1 MKRWLYMCSL
11 WVATFC
17 VLLSTV
23 VMHHHHY
30 GEICMAIEQCALD
43 GNLNDEHTEHH
54 ENEQEGCLVSQMHHF
69 IINAKVVK
77 DVKKHLLEKL
87 RAWVAVL
94 PTAVP
99 ICLDCGLVAAKWQ
112 QASEPLCGG
121 VMACWYLRGPP
132 SNSLL

>member
-1 MKRWLYMCSL
+1 MKRRLYLFSL
-11 WVATFC
+11 WVATVS

-54 ENEQEGCLVSQMHHF
+54 ENEQEGCQVSQMHHF

-77 DVKKHLLEKL
+77 DVKRHLAGDAPQL
-87 RAWVAVL
+87 VAVL
-94 PTAVP
+94 PDRVELGADCALTAVM
-99 ICLDCGLVAAKWQ
+99 WQ
-112 QASEPLCGG
+112 QVSEPLSGG
-121 VMACWYLRGPP
+121 VMPCGYLRGPP
-132 SNSLL
+132 SDSLL

>member
-30 GEICMAIEQCALD
+30 GEICMAIEQCSLD

-54 ENEQEGCLVSQMHHF
+54 ENEQEGCQVHQMHHF
-69 IINAKVVK
+69 LINAKVVK
-77 DVKKHLLEKL
+77 SIKQHIQDGHLLAMLGMNTSFDFILEN
-87 RAWVAVL
+87 
-94 PTAVP
+94 
-99 ICLDCGLVAAKWQ
+99 GLVVSEWQ
-112 QASEPLCGG
+112 EITQPLGQK
-121 VMACWYLRGPP
+121 AFRHNYRRGPP
-132 SNSLL
+132 MLS